1 MATKTTARGAKFY
14 ENETEAQIEKRL
26 GPSRKIVRWIPKNKK
41 RRIAV
46 LECGHRRSRTM
57 EKQQTIRCN
66 RCRIEKGAKAVKS
79 VKKAVAVKNGAK
91 NGNGARAKAA

>member
-1 MATKTTARGAKFY
+1 MKTKINYAT
-14 ENETEAQIEKRL
+14 ETEAQIEKRL

-57 EKQQTIRCN
+57 EPQKSIRCN
-66 RCRIEKGAKAVKS
+66 RCRIEKAMKSAPKKVVAKKV
-79 VKKAVAVKNGAK
+79 VPTKKAA
-91 NGNGARAKAA
+91 

>member
-1 MATKTTARGAKFY
+1 MATKSKKTAAKVDY
-14 ENETEAQIEKRL
+14 TNETEAQIEKRL
-26 GPSRKIVRWIPKNKK
+26 GPSKKIVRWIPKNKK

-66 RCRIEKGAKAVKS
+66 ACRVEKLKGTKKVAAKKIAPKKS
-79 VKKAVAVKNGAK
+79 EQ
-91 NGNGARAKAA
+91 KAA